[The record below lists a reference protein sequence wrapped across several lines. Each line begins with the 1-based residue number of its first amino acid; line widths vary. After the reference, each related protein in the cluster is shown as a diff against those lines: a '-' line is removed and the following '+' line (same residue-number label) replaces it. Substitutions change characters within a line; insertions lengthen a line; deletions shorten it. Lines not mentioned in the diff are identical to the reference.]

1 MIYVISDGPSLSEI
15 EGSLAGLDIEE
26 VEKVLSVV
34 QRDLEERQFS
44 VSEDDCHEPCLQK
57 KDSLREI
64 VLKNVPIVG
73 DFYDESEYSEYNGS
87 YDEGYDECDYNSDI
101 VVNSQG
107 HYERFDDISLY
118 DENEDLRSEADRS
131 EVSAGEI
138 DAFLNEMSEQERA
151 HIIDVMCRDLEIEIV
166 RHEKI
171 RLETQF
177 LKQCSPGSLRTGAGC

>member
-1 MIYVISDGPSLSEI
+1 M
-15 EGSLAGLDIEE
+15 
-26 VEKVLSVV
+26 LSVV

-44 VSEDDCHEPCLQK
+44 VSEEDCHEPGLQK

-73 DFYDESEYSEYNGS
+73 ELYDESEYGGS
-87 YDEGYDECDYNSDI
+87 YDEGYDDNSDI
-101 VVNSQG
+101 LVNSQG
-107 HYERFDDISLY
+107 HYERFDDISLD
-118 DENEDLRSEADRS
+118 DENDDFRSEADRS

-138 DAFLNEMSEQERA
+138 DAFLNDISEQERA

-171 RLETQF
+171 RLV
-177 LKQCSPGSLRTGAGC
+177 G

>member
-1 MIYVISDGPSLSEI
+1 MTISADSQYIFYVFCKRSESEKFISDGPSLSEI

-26 VEKVLSVV
+26 VKKVLSVV

-44 VSEDDCHEPCLQK
+44 VSEEDYHEPGLQK

-73 DFYDESEYSEYNGS
+73 ELYDESEYGGS
-87 YDEGYDECDYNSDI
+87 YDEGYDDNSDI
-101 VVNSQG
+101 LVNSQG
-107 HYERFDDISLY
+107 HYERFDDISLD
-118 DENEDLRSEADRS
+118 DENDDFRSEADRS

-138 DAFLNEMSEQERA
+138 DAFLNDISEQERA

-171 RLETQF
+171 RLV
-177 LKQCSPGSLRTGAGC
+177 

>member
-1 MIYVISDGPSLSEI
+1 M
-15 EGSLAGLDIEE
+15 
-26 VEKVLSVV
+26 LSVV

-44 VSEDDCHEPCLQK
+44 VSEEEGHEPSLQK

-73 DFYDESEYSEYNGS
+73 ELYDESEYGS
-87 YDEGYDECDYNSDI
+87 YDEGYDDNSDI
-101 VVNSQG
+101 LVNSQG

-118 DENEDLRSEADRS
+118 DENDDLRSEADRS

-138 DAFLNEMSEQERA
+138 DAFLNEISEQERA

-171 RLETQF
+171 RLVQ
-177 LKQCSPGSLRTGAGC
+177 

>member
-1 MIYVISDGPSLSEI
+1 M
-15 EGSLAGLDIEE
+15 
-26 VEKVLSVV
+26 LSVV

-44 VSEDDCHEPCLQK
+44 VSEENCHEPSLQK

-73 DFYDESEYSEYNGS
+73 ELYDESEYGS
-87 YDEGYDECDYNSDI
+87 YDEGYDDNSDI
-101 VVNSQG
+101 LVNSQG

-118 DENEDLRSEADRS
+118 DENDDLRSEADRS

-138 DAFLNEMSEQERA
+138 DAFLNEISEQERA

-171 RLETQF
+171 RLVQ
-177 LKQCSPGSLRTGAGC
+177 

>member
-1 MIYVISDGPSLSEI
+1 MRYVISDGPSLSEI

-87 YDEGYDECDYNSDI
+87 YDEGYDECNSDI

-171 RLETQF
+171 RLVTQF
-177 LKQCSPGSLRTGAGC
+177 FKQ

>member
-1 MIYVISDGPSLSEI
+1 M
-15 EGSLAGLDIEE
+15 
-26 VEKVLSVV
+26 LSVV

-44 VSEDDCHEPCLQK
+44 VSEEEGHEPSLQK

-73 DFYDESEYSEYNGS
+73 ELYDESEYGS
-87 YDEGYDECDYNSDI
+87 YDEGYDDNSDI
-101 VVNSQG
+101 LVNSQG
-107 HYERFDDISLY
+107 HYERFDDISVD
-118 DENEDLRSEADRS
+118 DENDDIRSEDDRS

-138 DAFLNEMSEQERA
+138 DAFLNEISEQERA

-171 RLETQF
+171 RLVTQS
-177 LKQCSPGSLRTGAGC
+177 LKQCYPGSQQTRAGCC